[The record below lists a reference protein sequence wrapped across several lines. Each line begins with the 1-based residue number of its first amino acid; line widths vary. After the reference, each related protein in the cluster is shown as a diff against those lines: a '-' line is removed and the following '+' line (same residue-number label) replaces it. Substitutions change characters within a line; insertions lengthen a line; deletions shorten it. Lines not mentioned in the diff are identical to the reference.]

1 MRVSKT
7 KPLIIDLDGKN
18 VTSNIEYSLID
29 NQQGSFLSIMEQ
41 VVKKFTK
48 EYECM
53 AIFGVDEVSFIF
65 NSAAEIIDR
74 INNNKN
80 YKSDEIISIFSQY
93 FFAEF
98 NNLNTHEPIFWHG
111 KCYSIEENKK
121 TSYIKY
127 KSQSILNVFTTYF
140 LKKNGVKDAGNIK
153 LDKKLEQC
161 NSIDFYKDVEEYS
174 EGILYYK
181 GERISLDEYLNGNIK
196 KMQEVKKQPKIEFL
210 DLSEYSN

>member
-127 KSQSILNVFTTYF
+127 KSQSILNVFTTY
-140 LKKNGVKDAGNIK
+140 
-153 LDKKLEQC
+153 
-161 NSIDFYKDVEEYS
+161 
-174 EGILYYK
+174 LYYK

>member
-29 NQQGSFLSIMEQ
+29 NQQGSFFSIMEQ

-181 GERISLDEYLNGNIK
+181 GE
-196 KMQEVKKQPKIEFL
+196 EFL
-210 DLSEYSN
+210 